1 MESKLINIR
10 DFDTFVLG
18 NKLFESLTNGDQS
31 ICNKAFA
38 KGAPIFFSNGKSV
51 TPREIVDVVTDA
63 IKYLSEDFSRTFRF
77 AQRINIIF
85 LRDSERIK
93 TMAVDEH
100 MNLYMNASFI
110 YNFLKMNKELI
121 GAVIMHE
128 VFHCL
133 FNHIERG
140 KNWLMSKGKPL
151 NPQTNHDNNL
161 AADVEVNQTLVR
173 LNVISEDDLR
183 NKIHG
188 MYLSNKDARSIGSH
202 TKVIPMETILN
213 NDSYM
218 KKLREMC
225 PSPVN
230 PDQPGGG
237 GKIKTT
243 EEWDKGYKDGWNK
256 IARIIKKYGAQG
268 AWDKLVEVGIIN
280 GAGEIN
286 SDVKVSDIQNIN
298 ESVSPMQPAE
308 TYDQGFAA
316 AVGNLIRKLEKSLNP
331 QGDGGSGPQGGMG
344 GYETGVDEN
353 DLEQVDLPGG
363 KSVESEEDGGSGLPE
378 NITSSSSDSKSDKDK
393 DGKSGKGGESGE
405 EGEDENENQ
414 DGTGSGDSS
423 KNGKKQYGTGGKGK
437 SDSEITDDD
446 LNKLAND
453 LKNKSQNGGTGN
465 KKQSSSKDDLGAIG
479 GTGSFINSK
488 DIDDKELEMSG
499 YSQKDIDDI
508 NSIRNKNAEKNTP
521 QAIEKAKKD
530 LRSQLKD
537 SDPISRYMDA
547 IEVESAKYKDI
558 WKKVLEKFM
567 AKKTR
572 RAGLQVPGEDINWK
586 NKRMLAL
593 GVIAPNVPY
602 TDQEPQDINIYIDVS
617 GSVDTE
623 LLEIICSSLV
633 TMGNQYKYSG
643 INICPWAST
652 NNGIHRV
659 DSFDGRS
666 KDEVTK
672 EILAI
677 VSKGIAQCG
686 GGTNGNA
693 AIASMI
699 DVAVNT
705 LKDPMKDSNKDDVHI
720 VITDGYFDYS
730 NIENRIFE
738 AANDELKSPRFGE
751 KMVKNTIWMIYD
763 ADDNLRQGWSN
774 EIKKGEIIF
783 LMSEMLKAKNKNT

>member
-1 MESKLINIR
+1 MESELINIR

-18 NKLFESLTNGDQS
+18 NKLFENFNDANQKK
-31 ICNKAFA
+31 CNRAFIE
-38 KGAPIFFSNGKSV
+38 GGTITFSNGESV
-51 TPREIVDVVTDA
+51 TPRDIVKAVNNA
-63 IKYLSEDFSRTFRF
+63 ISYLSREYPKTCSSVDN
-77 AQRINIIF
+77 INIIF

-110 YNFLKMNKELI
+110 YNFLGMDEKLI
-121 GAVIMHE
+121 AAVIMHE

-140 KNWLMSKGKPL
+140 KKWLMSKGLPL

-161 AADVEVNQTLVR
+161 AADVEVNQALVSIGLIDETTLIKR
-173 LNVISEDDLR
+173 
-183 NKIHG
+183 IHG
-188 MYLSNKDARSIGSH
+188 MYLSNKDKNSIGVN
-202 TKVIPMETILN
+202 TKVVPMETIL
-213 NDSYM
+213 DDERYM
-218 KKLREMC
+218 EMLKKKC
-225 PSPVN
+225 PPPVN

-268 AWDKLVEVGIIN
+268 AWDKLVEAGIIN

-298 ESVSPMQPAE
+298 ESVAPIPSAE

-331 QGDGGSGPQGGMG
+331 QGGEGGGPQGGDPQGGEG

-363 KSVESEEDGGSGLPE
+363 KSGESGEEGGSGLPE
-378 NITSSSSDSKSDKDK
+378 NITSSSSDSNGD
-393 DGKSGKGGESGE
+393 
-405 EGEDENENQ
+405 
-414 DGTGSGDSS
+414 GSGDSS

-446 LNKLAND
+446 LNKLADD

-465 KKQSSSKDDLGAIG
+465 KKQSSSKGDSGAIG

-488 DIDDKELEMSG
+488 DKDIDEELEKSG
-499 YSQKDIDDI
+499 YSEKDIDTI
-508 NSIRNKNAEKNTP
+508 NKIRNQNAERNTPNAIKNAMKELKSHLKSSNNLGKYLEAIGSEKN
-521 QAIEKAKKD
+521 
-530 LRSQLKD
+530 
-537 SDPISRYMDA
+537 
-547 IEVESAKYKDI
+547 KDI
-558 WKKVLEKFM
+558 WKKVLKKFM
-567 AKKTR
+567 KKKTR
-572 RAGLQVPGEDINWK
+572 SAGFQVLGDYINWK
-586 NKRMLAL
+586 NNNRLAL
-593 GVIAPNVPY
+593 GDVAINIPRTNK
-602 TDQEPQDINIYIDVS
+602 EPQDINIYIDVS

-623 LLEIICSSLV
+623 LLEIICSSVV
-633 TMGNQYKYSG
+633 TLCDTYEYSG

-652 NNGIHRV
+652 ANGIYRV
-659 DSFDGRS
+659 KPFNRRS
-666 KDEVTK
+666 KDAATN

-677 VSKGIAQCG
+677 VSKGQTDCG
-686 GGTNGNA
+686 GGTNREA
-693 AIASMI
+693 FIADMI
-699 DVAVNT
+699 DVVNI
-705 LKDPMKDSNKDDVHI
+705 KKKKSKDDVHV
-720 VITDGYFDYS
+720 VITDGQFDYS
-730 NIENRIFE
+730 GIENKILE
-738 AANDELKSPRFGE
+738 SVTKVLKRSRFGE
-751 KMVKNTIWMIYD
+751 KMVKNTIWIIYD
-763 ADDNLRQGWSN
+763 AEDNLKQGWSN

-783 LMSEMLKAKNKNT
+783 LMSEMLKAKK

>member
-1 MESKLINIR
+1 MESELINIR

-31 ICNKAFA
+31 ICNQAFA
-38 KGAPIFFSNGKSV
+38 NGAPITFSNGKSV
-51 TPREIVDVVTDA
+51 TPREIVNAVNNA
-63 IKYLSEDFSRTFRF
+63 IKYLSDDFSRTFRF
-77 AQRINIIF
+77 AKKINIIF
-85 LRDSERIK
+85 LRNSERIK

-110 YNFLKMNKELI
+110 YNVLEMDKELI

-140 KNWLMSKGKPL
+140 KNWLMSKGLPL
-151 NPQTNHDNNL
+151 NAQTNHDNNL
-161 AADVEVNQTLVR
+161 AADIEVNQTLVR

-230 PDQPGGG
+230 PEQPGGG
-237 GKIKTT
+237 EKIKTT
-243 EEWDKGYKDGWNK
+243 KEWDKGYKDGWNK
-256 IARIIKKYGAQG
+256 MARIIKKYGAQG
-268 AWDKLVEVGIIN
+268 AWDKLVKAGIIN

-298 ESVSPMQPAE
+298 ESSIVPMPLAE

-316 AVGNLIRKLEKSLNP
+316 AVGNIIRKLEKSLNP
-331 QGDGGSGPQGGMG
+331 QGGEGGGPQGGEG

-363 KSVESEEDGGSGLPE
+363 KSSESEEEGGSGLPE
-378 NITSSSSDSKSDKDK
+378 NITSSSSDSNKD
-393 DGKSGKGGESGE
+393 
-405 EGEDENENQ
+405 
-414 DGTGSGDSS
+414 GSGDSS
-423 KNGKKQYGTGGKGK
+423 KNGKKQQGTGGKGK

-465 KKQSSSKDDLGAIG
+465 KKQSSSKGDSGAIG

-488 DIDDKELEMSG
+488 DIDNKELERSG
-499 YSQKDIDDI
+499 YSQKDIDAI
-508 NSIRNKNAEKNTP
+508 NNIRNQNAERNTP
-521 QAIEKAKKD
+521 QAIEKAKKE
-530 LRSQLKD
+530 LRSQLRD
-537 SDPISRYMDA
+537 SNPISRYMDA

-558 WKKVLEKFM
+558 WKKALEKFM
-567 AKKTR
+567 ANKTR
-572 RAGLQVPGEDINWK
+572 RAGLQVPDDNINWK

-633 TMGNQYKYSG
+633 TLGNTYEYSG

-652 NNGIHRV
+652 TNGIQRV

-693 AIASMI
+693 AIAAMI

-705 LKDPMKDSNKDDVHI
+705 LKDPLKDSNKDDVHI
-720 VITDGYFDYS
+720 VITDGIFDYS
-730 NIENRIFE
+730 NIENRIFQ
-738 AANDELKSPRFGE
+738 AAKDELKSPRFGE

-763 ADDNLRQGWSN
+763 ADDNLRQSYYN
-774 EIKKGEIIF
+774 
-783 LMSEMLKAKNKNT
+783 

>member
-1 MESKLINIR
+1 MESELINIR

-31 ICNKAFA
+31 ICNQAFEN
-38 KGAPIFFSNGKSV
+38 GAPITFSNGKSV
-51 TPREIVDVVTDA
+51 TPREIVNAVNKA
-63 IKYLSEDFSRTFRF
+63 IRYLSDDFSRTFRF
-77 AQRINIIF
+77 AKKINIIF
-85 LRDSERIK
+85 LRNSERIK
-93 TMAVDEH
+93 TMAVDEN

-110 YNFLKMNKELI
+110 YNVLGMDKELI

-140 KNWLMSKGKPL
+140 KNWLMSKGLPL

-183 NKIHG
+183 DKIHG
-188 MYLSNKDARSIGSH
+188 MYLSNKDERSIGVN
-202 TKVIPMETILN
+202 TKVVPMETILN

-218 KKLREMC
+218 EKLREMC
-225 PSPVN
+225 PPPVN

-268 AWDKLVEVGIIN
+268 AWDKLVEAGIIN

-298 ESVSPMQPAE
+298 ESSIVPIPPAE

-331 QGDGGSGPQGGMG
+331 QGGEGGGSQGGGPQGGEG

-363 KSVESEEDGGSGLPE
+363 KSVESEEEGGSGLPE
-378 NITSSSSDSKSDKDK
+378 NITSSSSNSNGD
-393 DGKSGKGGESGE
+393 
-405 EGEDENENQ
+405 
-414 DGTGSGDSS
+414 GSGDSS

-465 KKQSSSKDDLGAIG
+465 KKQSSSKGDSGAIG

-488 DIDDKELEMSG
+488 DIDNKELERSG

-508 NSIRNKNAEKNTP
+508 NRIRNENAERNTP
-521 QAIEKAKKD
+521 QAIEKAKKE
-530 LRSQLKD
+530 LRSQLRN
-537 SDPISRYMDA
+537 SDPVSRYLDA
-547 IEVESAKYKDI
+547 IEVESEKYKDI

-567 AKKTR
+567 ANKTR
-572 RAGLQVPGEDINWK
+572 RAGLQVSGDDINWK

-593 GVIAPNVPY
+593 GVIAPNIPY

-643 INICPWAST
+643 INICTWASET
-652 NNGIHRV
+652 NGINKV
-659 DSFDGRS
+659 ESFDGRS

-677 VSKGIAQCG
+677 VSKGQAQCG

-693 AIASMI
+693 AIAAMI
-699 DVAVNT
+699 DVAVNI
-705 LKDPMKDSNKDDVHI
+705 LKDPMKDSTKDDVHI
-720 VITDGYFDYS
+720 VITDGQFDYS
-730 NIENRIFE
+730 KIENRIFQE
-738 AANDELKSPRFGE
+738 AKDKLKSPRFGE
-751 KMVKNTIWMIYD
+751 KMVENTIWMIYD

-774 EIKKGEIIF
+774 EIKKGEIIY

>member
-1 MESKLINIR
+1 
-10 DFDTFVLG
+10 
-18 NKLFESLTNGDQS
+18 
-31 ICNKAFA
+31 
-38 KGAPIFFSNGKSV
+38 
-51 TPREIVDVVTDA
+51 
-63 IKYLSEDFSRTFRF
+63 
-77 AQRINIIF
+77 
-85 LRDSERIK
+85 
-93 TMAVDEH
+93 

-110 YNFLKMNKELI
+110 YNVLGMDKELI

-140 KNWLMSKGKPL
+140 KNWLMAKGLPL
-151 NPQTNHDNNL
+151 NAQTNHDNNL

-268 AWDKLVEVGIIN
+268 AWDKLVDAGIIN

-298 ESVSPMQPAE
+298 ESSIVPMPPAE

-316 AVGNLIRKLEKSLNP
+316 AVGNIIRKLEKSLNP
-331 QGDGGSGPQGGMG
+331 QGGEGGGPQGGEG

-353 DLEQVDLPGG
+353 DLEQIDLPGG
-363 KSVESEEDGGSGLPE
+363 KSSESEEEGGSGLPE
-378 NITSSSSDSKSDKDK
+378 NITSSSSDSNGD
-393 DGKSGKGGESGE
+393 
-405 EGEDENENQ
+405 
-414 DGTGSGDSS
+414 GSGDSS

-465 KKQSSSKDDLGAIG
+465 KKQSSSKGDSGAIG

-488 DIDDKELEMSG
+488 DIDNKELERSG
-499 YSQKDIDDI
+499 YSQKDIDAI
-508 NSIRNKNAEKNTP
+508 NNIRNQNAERNTP
-521 QAIEKAKKD
+521 QAIEKAKKE
-530 LRSQLKD
+530 LRSQLRD
-537 SDPISRYMDA
+537 SNPISRYMDA

-567 AKKTR
+567 ANKTR
-572 RAGLQVPGEDINWK
+572 RAGLQVPDDGINWK

-633 TMGNQYKYSG
+633 TLGNTYEYSG

-677 VSKGIAQCG
+677 VSKGISQCG

-693 AIASMI
+693 AIAAMI

-730 NIENRIFE
+730 NIENRIFQ
-738 AANDELKSPRFGE
+738 AAKDELKSPRFGE

-774 EIKKGEIIF
+774 EIKKGEIIY